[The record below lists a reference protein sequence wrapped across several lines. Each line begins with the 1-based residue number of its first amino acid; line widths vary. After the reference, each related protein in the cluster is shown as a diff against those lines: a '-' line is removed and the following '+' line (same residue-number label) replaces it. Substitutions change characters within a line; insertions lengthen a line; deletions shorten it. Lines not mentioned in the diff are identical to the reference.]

1 MRVIT
6 MAGRS
11 ELRRRWIAAL
21 AVGLAAALGLG
32 AALGAFIA
40 AHRTDRAYPDHVAR
54 ARIADLVV
62 NPSLSSID
70 SDRVIRSLPHVR
82 HVATHSLMLAG
93 YADPSRRDYTIEDL
107 ESDNAGFLYAST
119 DGRFL

>member
-1 MRVIT
+1 MRTIA

-11 ELRRRWIAAL
+11 ELRRRWVGAL
-21 AVGLAAALGLG
+21 AIGVAAALGLG

-40 AHRTDRAYPDHVAR
+40 AYRTDRAYPDHVAR

-70 SDRVIRSLPHVR
+70 SDRVDYVTHDKCQRSQWHHKLLLQR
-82 HVATHSLMLAG
+82 RG
-93 YADPSRRDYTIEDL
+93 YRSREHCFP
-107 ESDNAGFLYAST
+107 G
-119 DGRFL
+119 